1 MKTAV
6 WIFALSVITSLACA
20 QTENTPALKVSV
32 YQGNGIKIGEVTQ
45 TSAIVWTRLTS
56 APDLNLGGIPWPSTR
71 RPDGNSL
78 IPDGKTVADM
88 EAAMPGTDGSV
99 RLVYWSQE
107 SAAKRNQTKWVTVD
121 SSKDFTHQFQL
132 SGLIPGSSYQL
143 EVHSQDTNQSPG
155 TTIKG
160 AFRTAPSPETSRRVS
175 FTVVTGQDYPRRD
188 DPANGHKIYPLM
200 HDLDPDFFVHTGDI
214 EYYDKPNP
222 IATNVA
228 VARFKWNRLFGL
240 PFQRDFQNVTAS
252 YFIKDDHDTLKNDC
266 WPGQTYGD
274 LTWEQGLQIFREQF
288 PLGEKTY
295 RTIRWGK
302 DLQIW
307 MVEGRDFRSPN
318 SMPDGPEKT
327 IWGEAQKQ
335 WFFKTVTESDATF
348 KILISPTPLVG
359 PDRVKKGDN
368 HSNAK
373 FAHEGK
379 QLRDFIGKQKNM
391 FVCCGDR
398 HWQYISVDPE
408 SGVREFS
415 CGPTSNN
422 HASGWSND
430 KRSPMHQY
438 LNVVGGF
445 LSVAVEPGTTGKP
458 VAIFR
463 HYSTD
468 GKVLNEDR
476 HIVR

>member
-1 MKTAV
+1 MRFVLLLLFTLGTFV
-6 WIFALSVITSLACA
+6 SSA
-20 QTENTPALKVSV
+20 QAQSNVEKVF
-32 YQGNGIKIGEVTQ
+32 QGNGIKIGEVTQ
-45 TSAIVWTRLTS
+45 NSAIVWTRLTA
-56 APDLNLGGIPWPSTR
+56 APDLNLPGIEWPSTR

-78 IPDGKTVADM
+78 IPEGKSLADM
-88 EAAMPGTDGSV
+88 AGALMGIDGSV
-99 RLVYWSQE
+99 RLTYWNKE
-107 SAAKRNQTKWVTVD
+107 SAARKRQTDWVAVD
-121 SSKDFTHQFQL
+121 PKQDFIHQFKL
-132 SGLIPGSSYQL
+132 TGLDSGASYQ
-143 EVHSQDTNQSPG
+143 VDVYSRGADGAPG
-155 TTIKG
+155 PTING
-160 AFRTAPSPETSRRVS
+160 SFRTAPTADTSRKVS

-188 DPANGHKIYPLM
+188 DAANGHKIYPLM
-200 HDLDPDFFVHTGDI
+200 HKLDPDFFVHTGDI

-222 IATNVA
+222 IATNVE

-252 YFIKDDHDTLKNDC
+252 YFIKDDHDTLKNDS
-266 WPGQTYGD
+266 WSGQTYGD
-274 LTWEQGLQIFREQF
+274 LTWEQGLAIFREQF
-288 PLGEKTY
+288 PLDEKTY

-307 MVEGRDFRSPN
+307 LVEGRDFRSPN
-318 SMPDGPEKT
+318 TMPDGPGKT
-327 IWGEAQKQ
+327 IWGDEQKQ
-335 WFFKTVTESDATF
+335 WFFKTVEASDATF
-348 KILISPTPLVG
+348 KVLISPTPLVG
-359 PDRVKKGDN
+359 PDRENKGDN
-368 HSNAK
+368 HSNK
-373 FAHEGK
+373 RFAHEGK
-379 QLRDFIGKQKNM
+379 QLRAFIGKQKNM

-398 HWQYISVDPE
+398 HWQYVSVDPD

-415 CGPTSNN
+415 CGPTSNK

-445 LSVAVEPGTTGKP
+445 LSVTIEPDPEGKP

-476 HIVR
+476 QVAK